1 MRAYILLVPLLLAG
15 CASSNRVARPEP
27 LRITANHYQTMTG
40 LTLSSDKDVATTC
53 RRDLITGSHVLR
65 WFCTFGNDPA
75 QFLLDRHIVIAFR

>member
-1 MRAYILLVPLLLAG
+1 MRAFVLLLPLVTA
-15 CASSNRVARPEP
+15 CASAGVARPEP

-40 LTLSSDKDVATTC
+40 VTLTSDGDVATTC